1 MPGIRL
7 SLVAGAT
14 VSLSHI
20 GALVATYSQSE
31 DFYLVFKKVVYI
43 VLKVRSIKK
52 VNCDYSLPFHSSP
65 NKTIVL
71 YLVMHNS
78 GIKRLLVH

>member
-14 VSLSHI
+14 VSLAHI

-31 DFYLVFKKVVYI
+31 DFYLVFKKV
-43 VLKVRSIKK
+43 
-52 VNCDYSLPFHSSP
+52 
-65 NKTIVL
+65 L
-71 YLVMHNS
+71 YD
-78 GIKRLLVH
+78 RFF